1 MFQINRFWLTIN
13 NCGAVMNFWPAHV
26 LQSVKEIMVFLF
38 KLLILSQCYQPEI
51 SFGLWE
57 RGNRG
62 ETTLADDPEP

>member
-1 MFQINRFWLTIN
+1 
-13 NCGAVMNFWPAHV
+13 MNFWPAHV

>member
-1 MFQINRFWLTIN
+1 MHVSVKHILAHF

-26 LQSVKEIMVFLF
+26 FQSVKEIMVFLF
-38 KLLILSQCYQPEI
+38 KPLILSRCNQPGI

-57 RGNRG
+57 RGNQG